1 MVTKNE
7 HCNQLPTL
15 QPHIDSTSLFCV
27 GGISAPTLADFFGFA
42 ALIEDISLPSIS
54 RQDLRAS
61 RSCRKDGA

>member
-15 QPHIDSTSLFCV
+15 QPHIDSTSLFCE

-42 ALIEDISLPSIS
+42 ALIEDIS
-54 RQDLRAS
+54 
-61 RSCRKDGA
+61 